1 MTTLDPD
8 RRASLLAGRLR
19 ALVAAR
25 WGVPDG
31 ALAGTSAVGASLTD
45 REGGRTWVL
54 VDDDPARRLGMAL
67 ALALRGGDTDRPNL
81 LHLIVDER
89 GTRAEAGAEAAGIL
103 ARRAT
108 QLATPVEVWRA
119 VGPDLVPVVP
129 SAPATDPPPPPGAE
143 LYRPVLAAAGLE
155 PVVEGGELIGE
166 LLGLEVARVVVGAD
180 GEAHV
185 EAGVGRFDREAGAMM
200 FAHLG
205 ETDALAR
212 AVDVVRRQRRSGT
225 EHHPL
230 NQMVPERWLRA
241 VLVARPALVGAARL
255 HPVGSACPRRNLR
268 ENGVATAVGTG
279 LDGEPVVVTC
289 STGVDLDL
297 VPSAADDRLTH
308 APGARLV
315 LAVPADDALG
325 ITADLAALLVDG
337 AELVTVPDDW
347 RSLSTAADG

>member
-1 MTTLDPD
+1 MTTIDPD
-8 RRASLLAGRLR
+8 RRGALLAGRLR
-19 ALVAAR
+19 AIVGAR

-31 ALAGTSAVGASLTD
+31 AAVGTSAIGASLTD

-67 ALALRGGDTDRPNL
+67 ALALRGGDTGRPHQ
-81 LHLIVDER
+81 LHVIVDD
-89 GTRAEAGAEAAGIL
+89 AAAEAAGIL

-108 QLATPVEVWRA
+108 QLAAPVEVWRA
-119 VGPDLVPVVP
+119 VGLELFPVAAA
-129 SAPATDPPPPPGAE
+129 APATDPAPPPVAE

-166 LLGLEVARVVVGAD
+166 LLGLEVARVVVGDD

-205 ETDALAR
+205 EVDALAR
-212 AVDVVRRQRRSGT
+212 AVDVVRRQRRPGT

-230 NQMVPERWLRA
+230 NQLVPERWLRA
-241 VLVARPALVGAARL
+241 VLVARPDLVGAAQL

-268 ENGVATAVGTG
+268 ENGVATAVGTD
-279 LDGEPVVVTC
+279 LDGRPVVVTC

-325 ITADLAALLVDG
+325 ITSDLAALLRQG
-337 AELVTVPDDW
+337 AQVVTVPDDW
-347 RSLSTAADG
+347 RNLSTVADP